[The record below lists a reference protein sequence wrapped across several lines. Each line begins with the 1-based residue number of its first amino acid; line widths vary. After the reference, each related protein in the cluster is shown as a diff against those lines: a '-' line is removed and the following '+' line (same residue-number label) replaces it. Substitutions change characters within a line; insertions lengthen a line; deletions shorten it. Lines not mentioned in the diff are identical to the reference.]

1 VSTNQSNK
9 ENNGSSSTGQN
20 HPNFFFFGKSL
31 KQASTAVG
39 GVARPKT
46 AALQKNIE

>member
-1 VSTNQSNK
+1 MSNPSNK
-9 ENNGSSSTGQN
+9 ENNASSSTGQN

-31 KQASTAVG
+31 KQASTGVG
-39 GVARPKT
+39 SRPKT